1 MTMKK
6 EGRPPALQPTVKQRI
21 LDVAEQCAQTRGF
34 SGFSYADVAEKLLC
48 TKASLH
54 YHFPSK
60 TDLGRAL
67 IERYRHVFGQALE
80 TIDRQAHGAR
90 EKLQSYVGLYDSVM
104 RNDRMCLC
112 GMLAAEYDTLPAPM
126 QAELRLFFD
135 ANEAWLAAALE
146 DGRRVGEL
154 AFRGSAKQRA
164 RILVGALEGA
174 MLVAR
179 AYRDGRR
186 FLSAVKQ
193 VLADLD
199 VERAVEPGRQ
209 SA

>member
-1 MTMKK
+1 MKK
-6 EGRPPALQPTVKQRI
+6 EARPPAVQASVKQRI

-34 SGFSYADVAEKLLC
+34 NGFSYADVAEKLLC

-60 TDLGRAL
+60 AELGRAL
-67 IERYRHVFGQALE
+67 IERYRRVFAQALE
-80 TIDRQAHGAR
+80 TIDRQAHDAS
-90 EKLQSYVGLYDSVM
+90 EKLQRYVGLYDSVM

-126 QAELRLFFD
+126 QDELRLFFD

-146 DGRRVGEL
+146 DGRRAGEL

-164 RILVGALEGA
+164 RIVVGALEGA

-186 FLSAVKQ
+186 FLSAAKQ
-193 VLADLD
+193 VLADLS
-199 VERAVEPGRQ
+199 VERAVEAGRQ